1 MLQHVGQLHLFRAK
15 TPTETFH
22 QASAGGLCFQMSLS
36 VKNKRD
42 RLFFTQLFVPQAS
55 QSSYD
60 RRAELDVR
68 LAIPSAQSAC
78 GMEDFMTIELIKRL
92 LDACYEAKRIRD
104 MLPPLPDGV
113 TPSYIH
119 FLDVIEQME
128 KNGTSVKV
136 SDISDALNL
145 PRPGVTRTVKEMEQK
160 GYLTKKPSEEDARIM
175 YLFITDEGKKLSAK
189 YNQQVFNA
197 LLPDLEAISGEDA
210 ECTIR
215 TIERFYRVMCERIN
229 DLDK

>member
-1 MLQHVGQLHLFRAK
+1 MVISIRRALL
-15 TPTETFH
+15 THGGWPFGETVRKET
-22 QASAGGLCFQMSLS
+22 S

-145 PRPGVTRTVKEMEQK
+145 PRPGVTRTVKEMEKK
-160 GYLTKKPSEEDARIM
+160 GYLTKKPSEEDARIL

-189 YNQQVFNA
+189 YNEQVFNA

-215 TIERFYRVMCERIN
+215 TIEIFYQVMCERRN

>member
-1 MLQHVGQLHLFRAK
+1 MVISIRRALL
-15 TPTETFH
+15 THGGWPFGETVRKET
-22 QASAGGLCFQMSLS
+22 S

-160 GYLTKKPSEEDARIM
+160 GYLTKKPSEEDARIL

-189 YNQQVFNA
+189 YNEQVFSA

-210 ECTIR
+210 ECTIH
-215 TIERFYRVMCERIN
+215 TIEIFYQVMCERRN

>member
-1 MLQHVGQLHLFRAK
+1 M
-15 TPTETFH
+15 
-22 QASAGGLCFQMSLS
+22 
-36 VKNKRD
+36 KNKRD

-68 LAIPSAQSAC
+68 LAILSAQSAC

-160 GYLTKKPSEEDARIM
+160 GYLTKKPSEEDARIL

-189 YNQQVFNA
+189 YNEQVFNA

-215 TIERFYRVMCERIN
+215 TIEIFYRVMCERRN

>member
-1 MLQHVGQLHLFRAK
+1 MIGSQDVCSGFLSH
-15 TPTETFH
+15 
-22 QASAGGLCFQMSLS
+22 SDLCHRHHKVVTVMMPS
-36 VKNKRD
+36 V
-42 RLFFTQLFVPQAS
+42 
-55 QSSYD
+55 
-60 RRAELDVR
+60 
-68 LAIPSAQSAC
+68 QSAC

-113 TPSYIH
+113 TSSYIH

-145 PRPGVTRTVKEMEQK
+145 PRPGVTRTVKEMEKK

-175 YLFITDEGKKLSAK
+175 YLFITDEGKKLSTK
-189 YNQQVFNA
+189 YNEQVFNA
-197 LLPDLEAISGEDA
+197 LLPDLETISGEDA

-215 TIERFYRVMCERIN
+215 TIERFYQVMCERRN

>member
-1 MLQHVGQLHLFRAK
+1 M
-15 TPTETFH
+15 
-22 QASAGGLCFQMSLS
+22 
-36 VKNKRD
+36 KNKRD

-78 GMEDFMTIELIKRL
+78 GMEIFMTIELIKRL

-128 KNGTSVKV
+128 INGTSVKV

-189 YNQQVFNA
+189 YNEQVFNA
-197 LLPDLEAISGEDA
+197 LLPDLEAISREDA

-215 TIERFYRVMCERIN
+215 TIERFYQVMCERRN